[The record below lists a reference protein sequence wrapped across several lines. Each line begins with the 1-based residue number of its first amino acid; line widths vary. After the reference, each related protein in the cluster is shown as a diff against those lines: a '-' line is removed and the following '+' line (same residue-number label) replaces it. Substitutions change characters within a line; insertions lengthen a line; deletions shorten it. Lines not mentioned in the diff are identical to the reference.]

1 MPRKVALLID
11 HTYGGDKG
19 ITVTKEL
26 VMTYRTKLQEGHL
39 FLGAWS

>member
-11 HTYGGDKG
+11 HTYVGDKG

-26 VMTYRTKLQEGHL
+26 MMTYRTKMKEGH
-39 FLGAWS
+39 